1 LAPHDPQK
9 PLPDKI
15 PATAASL
22 RTRTFVAALQ
32 PHPACTNALI
42 QKKKKNAKEG
52 EKKAQ
57 KMRFEV
63 LPPLMHYLATDWPF
77 PEVSRL
83 TVVSRSWRTTVLES
97 LKTANHL
104 ILRGQFAKSVR
115 DGDVRLVFFENKTLL
130 K

>member
-1 LAPHDPQK
+1 
-9 PLPDKI
+9 
-15 PATAASL
+15 
-22 RTRTFVAALQ
+22 
-32 PHPACTNALI
+32 
-42 QKKKKNAKEG
+42 
-52 EKKAQ
+52 
-57 KMRFEV
+57 M
-63 LPPLMHYLATDWPF
+63 PPLMHYLATDWPF